1 MEQGQTDVGHAAE
14 GTGGAVPDRL
24 HSRDGQP
31 SVNECRCP
39 GPPAQL
45 GPLHGPWL
53 LAECTPV
60 GDEAVPGGTK
70 ALAGEATNGT
80 LMDGHS
86 ICGSMESRSKA
97 NTAGTGAWRLSRRR
111 VATFPPRSTFS

>member
-14 GTGGAVPDRL
+14 GIGGAVPDRL
-24 HSRDGQP
+24 NSGDGQP
-31 SVNECRCP
+31 YVQECRCP
-39 GPPAQL
+39 GPPEQL

-70 ALAGEATNGT
+70 ALAGEATNRT
-80 LMDGHS
+80 LTYRHS
-86 ICGSMESRSKA
+86 LCGFTESRPKA
-97 NTAGTGAWRLSRRR
+97 NTAGSEMKHLDLGGN
-111 VATFPPRSTFS
+111 VATR